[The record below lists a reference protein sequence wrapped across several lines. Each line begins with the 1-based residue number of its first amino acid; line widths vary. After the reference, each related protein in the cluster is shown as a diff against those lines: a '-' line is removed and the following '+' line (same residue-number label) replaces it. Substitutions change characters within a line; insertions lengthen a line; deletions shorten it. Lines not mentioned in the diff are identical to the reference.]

1 MISDQLKI
9 VTLCTGN
16 VARSVM
22 LGYMLT
28 TLAQRE
34 GLDWHLRGAGTH
46 VAEGSGVSGR
56 TRDALVALGELGEQR
71 YGLHRSHQLRLDDV
85 EWADVL
91 LCAEADH
98 VHYVRRHFSVAADK
112 TVQLA
117 QFVARAPVGAA
128 RRQQLALV
136 ASLEPD
142 SRLDVTDPA
151 GGDQA
156 VYDACAHQL
165 WSLAGEF
172 AALRATSV

>member
-1 MISDQLKI
+1 MTDQLKI

-22 LGYMLT
+22 LGYMLSA
-28 TLAQRE
+28 LAQRE
-34 GLDWHLRGAGTH
+34 GLEWEVRGAGTH
-46 VAEGSGVSGR
+46 VAEGAAMSGR
-56 TRDALVALGELGEQR
+56 TRDALVALGKLGEPR
-71 YGLHRSHQLRLDDV
+71 YGLHRSHQLQLDDV

-98 VHYVRRHFSVAADK
+98 VGYVRRHFSVGAAK

-128 RRQQLALV
+128 RHEQVAFV

-151 GGDQA
+151 GGDQT
-156 VYDACAHQL
+156 VYHACARQL
-165 WSLAGEF
+165 WSLAGDF
-172 AALRATSV
+172 AALRAASV